1 MDLFD
6 EALASNMAAMCS
18 LQRGLGGMHVP
29 GLLVRVRDGGMV
41 HLQFTHFKLGKARQ
55 F

>member
-6 EALASNMAAMCS
+6 EALASKMTAMCS
-18 LQRGLGGMHVP
+18 LQRGLNGMHVP
-29 GLLVRVRDGGMV
+29 VQLVRVRDGGMA

-55 F
+55 